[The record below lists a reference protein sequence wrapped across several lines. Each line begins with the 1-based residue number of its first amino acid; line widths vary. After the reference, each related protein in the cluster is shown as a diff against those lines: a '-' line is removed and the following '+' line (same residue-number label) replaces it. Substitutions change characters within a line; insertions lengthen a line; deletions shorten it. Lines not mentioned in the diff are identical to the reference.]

1 MNKRMMKCFIVLIYV
16 MLLAC
21 PNSVISDCW
30 DIQEISSFAFKELDG
45 ATVLSFKDAVR
56 CMPLSEVT
64 VEIKNQTFTTDSNG
78 YIVFPNKNIASIMDG
93 SLQMTAKKNG
103 YCTLTKDI
111 RVMVGRIKDKRYL
124 MTKRLPIGKA
134 RFVLQW
140 GDKPRD
146 LDLHLVGEDFHIS
159 YRNMKVAVQKARLD
173 RDDVSSYGPETITLE
188 NIISSKKYDVY
199 VHNYSGESSINDL
212 AQVSV
217 YKNGKLDNIV
227 ILPQTKKP
235 YVKILE
241 IRNHEVKYLNIGLN
255 GIP

>member
-1 MNKRMMKCFIVLIYV
+1 MKCIALCIYFI
-16 MLLAC
+16 LLAC
-21 PNSVISDCW
+21 PNLVVSECW
-30 DIQEISSFAFKELDG
+30 DMQEISSFAFKELDG
-45 ATVLSFKDAVR
+45 STVLSFKDAVS
-56 CMPLSEVT
+56 CTPLSNVFVDIE
-64 VEIKNQTFTTDSNG
+64 NQSLKTDSNG
-78 YIVFPNKNIASIMDG
+78 YIVFPNKVIASMMDG
-93 SLQMTAKKNG
+93 SLRMVAKKDG
-103 YCTLTKDI
+103 YCTLKKDV
-111 RVMVGRIKDKRYL
+111 RVMVGMIKDKRYL

-199 VHNYSGESSINDL
+199 VHNYSGEVSINDQ

-217 YKNGKLDNIV
+217 YKNSKLDNVV
-227 ILPQTKKP
+227 ILPQTTKP

-241 IRNHEVKYLNIGLN
+241 IRNHEVQYLNIGQDQ
-255 GIP
+255 IQ